1 MCLKFFGIF
10 LISVIVSS
18 ECSKILLIHPT
29 FSRSHVIPLQALA
42 KLLALRGHNITF
54 VSLYPFD
61 KKIENYRD
69 IKVETSKEDKKLFDE
84 IGKTMSDRKSPFKLV
99 SIASKATYKIGNETL
114 HSERMRQLMDNETF
128 DLVVIGYFFNE
139 FLLGLADHFKCPSI
153 LLFSGSFYS
162 TLNRI
167 IGNPLL
173 PEAIPHP
180 VINGNKLTFLMRV
193 FNLLLNAADIFFTN
207 FYFSPESR
215 DIYK

>member
-1 MCLKFFGIF
+1 MCLKFFGIV
-10 LISVIVSS
+10 LISVIVTS
-18 ECSKILLIHPT
+18 ECSKILLIHPS

-42 KLLALRGHNITF
+42 KILSQKGHEITF
-54 VSLYPFD
+54 VSLFPFD
-61 KKIENYRD
+61 KTIENYRD
-69 IKVETSKEDKKLFDE
+69 IKVESSKEDKELFDE

-99 SIASKATYKIGNETL
+99 SIASKATYKIGVKTL
-114 HSERMRQLMDNETF
+114 QSERIKHLMDNENF
-128 DLVVIGYFFNE
+128 DLVIIGYFLNE

-153 LLFSGSFYS
+153 LFFSGSFFS

-180 VINGNKLTFLMRV
+180 IINGKELTFLMRV
-193 FNLLLNAADIFFTN
+193 FNLVLNAADIFFTN
-207 FYFSPESR
+207 FYFSPQSK